1 MTTNTKIS
9 TVVSNQ
15 LPEFVRSDHPTFVS
29 FLEAYYEYLEQSNN
43 TLSYGKTV
51 ERAKNLRNYFDI
63 DKIDQTQ
70 LTEFSEKLYDQFL
83 TFIPQESKADR
94 SKLLKNIKDFYLGG
108 GTQRSYDFIY
118 RILFG
123 EESSFYYPKDDI
135 LKASSGKWYIEK
147 SVRLTDI
154 RVNGVSD
161 DTVESLKKFTS
172 TLIRGNNS
180 TATAQV
186 EKILTTYEGG
196 VRFSEFFLS
205 KQKGTFIAG
214 EPFFAVNV
222 NGDTI
227 SGNLLSGFI
236 STITITDGG
245 SGYTVGTPIVF
256 EGGQGGVGATA
267 FISNVSLGNVSGTIV
282 LQGGSGFKGSSNG
295 VTSGLGANPVLYTG
309 GAGLGASGYV
319 DAISAN
325 GGFHPTYY
333 RLCVDTIDE
342 YDDVVIGQYSNT
354 STLGDANTPLTNT
367 WSYVDYGPIGPAVS
381 IEVNE
386 GGSGYTSIPLASIVG
401 NTTLRSLS
409 VPGKLSIV
417 DPGVGYSNGD
427 TIVFAN
433 KTGVYGYGANA
444 YVNVDANGAI
454 TSYTWRTIQD
464 DEATSANA
472 LGARTEHIGGL
483 AYSQLSLP
491 DIKVQS
497 TSGGVNAVIAIESF
511 LGFGETLTS
520 TTGTIGQII
529 GITITN
535 KGYGYLVAPTIN
547 LVSSGDGTATAYANA
562 EAGTFTYPGKYLD
575 DTGLISG
582 TNKLEDRDYYQ
593 NYSYVVKLR
602 KALNTYRKY
611 IDDLVHPTG
620 TKLWAEF
627 EYKSNTDIDD
637 EVTVTESILANYS
650 AHSANS
656 YYFANSNSIIY
667 KNSPLNDTSN
677 SNTGAISLWFNP
689 NNLTNDQM
697 LFAISNANNY
707 TTSPRFSVVLTSRG
721 TSSLFSNSVIRIEAR
736 DASNVLL
743 LKMESNVSNKITPN
757 TWIRLLSTW
766 DLNNVTNNRIFLSNI
781 NSTNVRSPWVPTSNS
796 YAVGGYI
803 SGIDILS
810 GGQGYN
816 ANAAISFTEFGGAN
830 ATYTIANSINLS
842 QSYSTNSRQNTIAS
856 ITINNRGFGYNASN
870 LPIATAGSSNIV
882 PASFAVT
889 MGDGYLRQISITSG
903 GQGYNSNGFL
913 IITGGGGSGANA
925 SYFIANSL
933 NSNQTFSS
941 NALQNTIFTV
951 TINNPGSGYTS
962 LPTITAQ
969 GSNITIATF
978 STNVVS
984 GIENTPTGIFFRPDG
999 TSMFIVGHDRANI
1012 SQYNLSTPWNVS
1024 TAKFV
1029 YATANI
1035 ELSYVTDIVIT
1046 DSGSGYNSNGVLV
1059 FSESAGSGTVA
1070 TYTAKGNGRFTGI
1083 HIGIPPAA
1091 SGTSPGKG
1099 YSNGFLTITESGNGT
1114 GANIA
1119 FTVNPVSGAI
1129 VAINVRSA
1137 GHSYDPISPPRIL
1150 PPPQNLANV
1159 EINVEG
1165 TGYSNGGYLVFE
1177 GGNGTGA
1184 NATYEVGALGNI
1196 NKIIFANTGSGY
1208 TSRPNITAQGANTSA
1223 ASFTAVGI
1231 AQLTAELSSNAVD
1244 NVIHSITVTSKG
1256 SGYNTRPLVTASGS
1270 NISRAIFVATM
1281 EGPNPGDIYIKND
1294 GTRIYTIDETLS
1306 KVMEYNVVD
1315 AWNLKSISV
1324 SSSALVELSNV
1335 YVSDR
1340 ATNTHGLHFSTTGN
1354 SMYVTCSANAKIYQ
1368 YTLSTNWSVN
1378 TASYTSN
1385 LYIGNIET
1393 SPQSI
1398 MFDNT
1403 GIRMYVTGFSSK
1415 GVSEYRLETPWNIT
1429 TARHY
1434 ITHTTDNEDTQP
1446 KGAFISR
1453 GNNKIFVVGD
1463 QTSNVR
1469 EYLVTEQGVIDYT
1482 AGNISV
1488 SGTVSGNSKF
1498 VGCISELWFSNNY
1511 LDHTNTALMN
1521 KFNSANGNLLP
1532 TNLMVYINPEW
1543 SYTGN
1548 SFNVRAYEE
1557 DPRGIFFKP
1566 DGTSMY
1572 TVGFVNANISKY
1584 NLSTPW
1590 DVNTAIFIVNTANVG
1605 ICDTGSVNPN
1615 DIFIKSDG
1623 TRLYIIYNR
1632 ESKVKQ
1638 FDMSQAWNVLSISVA
1653 AGGFLSNTGEVNV
1666 AIQESNTSGLHFS
1679 NNGTYMY
1686 VTGTG
1691 TDKVHQYTLSE
1702 SWNVSTASYTQNV
1715 NVFAQTAETQPTGLA
1730 FNENGTKMF
1739 ITGSTQDSIYEFNLT
1754 TPWDV
1759 LSSSY
1764 IKRHS
1769 EYIQDT
1775 AMTGL
1780 YYDSSNGAFVIGSA
1794 KDTVFKYNVQS
1805 EIYTTIYLKG
1815 NTSQANINYGRG
1827 GNFNYANSIV
1837 TCNTSPSD
1845 T

>member
-9 TVVSNQ
+9 TIVSNQ
-15 LPEFVRSDHPTFVS
+15 LPEFVRADHPTFVS

-63 DKIDQTQ
+63 DKIDQTG
-70 LTEFSEKLYDQFL
+70 LTEFSNKLYNQFL
-83 TFIPQESKADR
+83 TFIPQDAKADR

-135 LKASSGKWYIEK
+135 LRASSGKWYVEK
-147 SVRLTDI
+147 SVRLTDVN
-154 RVNGVSD
+154 VNGVPD
-161 DTVESLKKFTS
+161 DTVESLKKFNA
-172 TLIRGNNS
+172 TLIRGNTS
-180 TATAQV
+180 TSTAQV

-196 VRFSEFFLS
+196 IRYTEFFLS
-205 KQKGTFIAG
+205 KQKGSFIPG

-222 NGDTI
+222 NGDTL

-245 SGYTVGTPIVF
+245 SGYTTGTPIVF
-256 EGGQGGVGATA
+256 EGGSGGTGVSA

-282 LQGGSGFKGSSNG
+282 LQGGAGFKGTSNG
-295 VTSGLGANPVLYTG
+295 TTPGIPANPVLYTG
-309 GAGLGASGYV
+309 GFGFGAAGYV
-319 DAISAN
+319 DVITAN

-386 GGSGYTSIPLASIVG
+386 GGSQYTSIPSASIVG

-409 VPGKLSIV
+409 VPGRLTIV

-427 TIVFAN
+427 TIIFAN
-433 KTGVYGYGANA
+433 KPGVYGYGANA

-454 TSYTWRTIQD
+454 TSYTWRTVEGD
-464 DEATSANA
+464 YLTGSNT
-472 LGARTEHIGGL
+472 LGTRTEHIGGL
-483 AYSQLSLP
+483 AYNQLSLP
-491 DIKVQS
+491 DISVIS
-497 TSGGVNAVIAIESF
+497 TSGGTNAVIAIGGF
-511 LGFGETLTS
+511 LGYGESLTS
-520 TTGTIGQII
+520 TTGTIGQIL

-535 KGYGYLVAPTIN
+535 KGYGYTSAPSIN
-547 LVSSGDGTATAYANA
+547 LSNSGDGTAIAYANSD
-562 EAGTFTYPGKYLD
+562 AGTFTYPGKYLD

-627 EYKSNTDIDD
+627 QYKSDSDIDD
-637 EVTVTESILANYS
+637 IVTITDAIDRNYQPYF
-650 AHSANS
+650 ANS
-656 YYFANSNSIIY
+656 YYFANTNSIIY
-667 KNSPLNDTSN
+667 KNSSLLDTSN
-677 SNTGAISLWFNP
+677 SGMGAVSLWFNP
-689 NNLTNDQM
+689 DRLVNDQT
-697 LFAISNANNY
+697 LFSISNVKND
-707 TTSPRFSVVLTSRG
+707 TQSPRFSIVLTNKG
-721 TSSLFSNSVIRIEAR
+721 TSSAFSNSVIRIEAR

-743 LKMESNVSNKITPN
+743 MRMESNVRNKIIPN
-757 TWIRLLSTW
+757 NWIHLLSTW
-766 DLNNVTNNRIFLSNI
+766 DLSNVTNNRIFLNNV
-781 NSTNVRSPWVPTSNS
+781 NSTNVSSPWVPTSNLYS
-796 YAVGGYI
+796 VGGYI
-803 SGIDILS
+803 SGINILN

-816 ANAAISFTEFGGAN
+816 ANAALVFTNNGGAN
-830 ATYTIANSINLS
+830 ATYTIANSLNS
-842 QSYSTNSRQNTIAS
+842 SESYSTNARQNTIS
-856 ITINNRGFGYNASN
+856 TITINNRGSRYNASGIP
-870 LPIATAGSSNIV
+870 LVTANKSNIS

-889 MGDGYLRQISITSG
+889 LGDGYIRDITIVSG
-903 GQGYNSNGFL
+903 GQGYNANGSL
-913 IITGGGGSGANA
+913 IFTGGGGSGAAAYYN
-925 SYFIANSL
+925 IANVL
-933 NSNQTFSS
+933 GGATTS
-941 NALQNTIFTV
+941 NAYHNTIVSITV
-951 TINNPGSGYTS
+951 TNPGSGYTS
-962 LPTITAQ
+962 RPTITAQ
-969 GSNITIATF
+969 GANITSATF

-984 GIENTPTGIFFRPDG
+984 SVENTPTGIFFRPDG

-1029 YATANI
+1029 YATANL
-1035 ELSYVTDIVIT
+1035 ELSYVTDIRILNGGT
-1046 DSGSGYNSNGVLV
+1046 GYNANGVLV
-1059 FSESAGSGTVA
+1059 FSDSSGTGTSA
-1070 TYTAKGNGRFTGI
+1070 TYTAKGNGKFTGI

-1099 YSNGFLTITESGNGT
+1099 YSNGFLTITDAGDGV
-1114 GANIA
+1114 GANIQ
-1119 FTVNPVSGAI
+1119 FSVNPVSGAI
-1129 VAINVRSA
+1129 VAINVKSA
-1137 GHSYDPISPPRIL
+1137 GHSYDPISPPTIL
-1150 PPPQNLANV
+1150 PPPQNLANIQIDV
-1159 EINVEG
+1159 QG
-1165 TGYSNGGYLVFE
+1165 TGYSNGGYLIII
-1177 GGNGTGA
+1177 GGGGSGA

-1208 TSRPNITAQGANTSA
+1208 TTRPTITAQGTNTSP
-1223 ASFTAVGI
+1223 ASFTAIGI
-1231 AQLTAELSSNAVD
+1231 AQLTAELSSNAIE
-1244 NVIHSITVTSKG
+1244 NVISSITVTSKG
-1256 SGYNTRPLVTASGS
+1256 AGYNILPTVTASGS
-1270 NISRAIFVATM
+1270 NISPAVFLATM
-1281 EGPNPGDIYIKND
+1281 EGPNPGDLYVKSD
-1294 GTRIYTIDETLS
+1294 GTRVYVIDETLA
-1306 KVMEYNVVD
+1306 KVLEYEVSD

-1324 SSSALVELSNV
+1324 SSNSLVELNTFSV
-1335 YVSDR
+1335 ADR
-1340 ATNTHGLHFSTTGN
+1340 ATNTHGLHFSSTGN
-1354 SMYVTCSANAKIYQ
+1354 SMYVTCSANAKVYQ
-1368 YTLSTNWSVN
+1368 YTLSTNWNVS

-1398 MFDNT
+1398 MFDNS
-1403 GIRMYVTGFSSK
+1403 GSRMYVTGFSAK
-1415 GVSEYRLETPWNIT
+1415 GISEYRLQTPWNIT

-1434 ITHTTDNEDTQP
+1434 ITHTTDNQETQP
-1446 KGAFISR
+1446 KGSFISL

-1463 QTSNVR
+1463 TKSNVL
-1469 EYLVTEQGVIDYT
+1469 EYYTTETGAIDYT
-1482 AGNISV
+1482 AGNVTV
-1488 SGTVSGNSKF
+1488 SGTAAGNDKF
-1498 VGCISELWFSNNY
+1498 IGCLSELWFSNNY

-1521 KFNSANGNLLP
+1521 KFNSANGDLFP
-1532 TNLMVYINPEW
+1532 TNLMVHINPEW

-1557 DPRGIFFKP
+1557 DPRGVFFKP

-1572 TVGFVNANISKY
+1572 TIGYVNANISKY

-1590 DVNTAIFIVNTANVG
+1590 DVNTATFIVNTANVG
-1605 ICDTGSVNPN
+1605 ICDSGSVDPN
-1615 DIFIKSDG
+1615 DIFIKNDG

-1715 NVFAQTAETQPTGLA
+1715 NVFVQTTETQPTGLA

-1754 TPWDV
+1754 TPWNI
-1759 LSSSY
+1759 LTSSY
-1764 IKRHS
+1764 VKRHS

-1780 YYDSSNGAFVIGSA
+1780 YYDSSNGAFIIGST
-1794 KDTVFKYNVQS
+1794 KDTIFKYNVNS
-1805 EIYTTIYLKG
+1805 EIYTSIYLKG
-1815 NTSQANINYGRG
+1815 NVALANVNYGRG